1 MALGQLPGFRVDRT
15 GAALLGTIALIVS
28 GEMSMRDAWRS
39 IDYNTMAL
47 LFGLMIVS
55 GSFAESGFYTFVTR
69 RVAALRVGPRSL
81 LGALLAVVGGL
92 SALLTNDVVAVAMAP
107 LLVAACEARRL
118 NPVPFLL
125 GLGFGANAGSVATLI
140 GSPQNM
146 IIGQRL
152 DLSFVSFTI
161 GTAIPAIGALLI
173 IWAVLAYLYRDDWTA
188 AAPAP
193 ATIPEEIPFDPW
205 ETWKAGIV
213 TLAVLGC
220 FVFTDW
226 PRHVVALAAGGVLL
240 MNRKIAST
248 NMLRH
253 VDGDLLV
260 LLVGLFV
267 VNAAFAQS
275 HLPDKWLADLGTFG
289 IRLDSMSWLFLVTAI
304 ASDTVG
310 NTPAVMLLVPH
321 VDTTDAGIAMALAS
335 GLSSN
340 IVIFGSLAT
349 IIVADAAA
357 KRGIPITFRAFT
369 RAGVP
374 VTLGTL
380 LLAYLWLLATGG

>member
-28 GEMSMRDAWRS
+28 GEMSMHDAWQS

-69 RVAALRVGPRSL
+69 QVAALKVGPRTL
-81 LGALLAVVGGL
+81 LGALLVVVGSL

-152 DLSFVSFTI
+152 DLSFVSFSL
-161 GTAIPAIGALLI
+161 GTTLPALGSLFI
-173 IWAVLAYLYRDDWTA
+173 IWAVLAYLYRGRWVVD
-188 AAPAP
+188 APALANKP
-193 ATIPEEIPFDPW
+193 DEIPFDRW
-205 ETWKAGIV
+205 ETGKAVVV

-248 NMLRH
+248 NMLH
-253 VDGDLLV
+253 HIDGDLLI
-260 LLVGLFV
+260 LLIGLFV

-275 HLPDKWLADLGTFG
+275 HLPGEWIAGLAQLGVHLENT
-289 IRLDSMSWLFLVTAI
+289 SWLFLVTAV

-321 VDTTDAGIAMALAS
+321 VDTPAAGIAMALAS

-340 IVIFGSLAT
+340 IVVFGSLAT

-380 LLAYLWLLATGG
+380 MLAYLWLMVTAA